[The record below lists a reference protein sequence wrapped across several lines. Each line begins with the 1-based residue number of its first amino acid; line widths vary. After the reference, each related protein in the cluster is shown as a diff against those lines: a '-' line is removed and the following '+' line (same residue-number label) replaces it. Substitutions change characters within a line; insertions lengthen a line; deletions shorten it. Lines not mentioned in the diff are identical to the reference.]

1 MGGFIFE
8 AKQKKEIEEAAVD
21 ETVSFLPFLRVFEEV
36 TDTSDYYNSNISKR
50 K

>member
-8 AKQKKEIEEAAVD
+8 TKQKKEIGEMAVD
-21 ETVSFLPFLRVFEEV
+21 ETVSFPSFLRVFEEV
-36 TDTSDYYNSNISKR
+36 TGNPDYYNSNISKR